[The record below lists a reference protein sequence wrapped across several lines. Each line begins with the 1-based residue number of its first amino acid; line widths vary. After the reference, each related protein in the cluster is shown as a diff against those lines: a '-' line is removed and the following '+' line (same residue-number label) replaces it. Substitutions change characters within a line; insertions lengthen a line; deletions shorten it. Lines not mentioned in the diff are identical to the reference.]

1 MKRGTFGELIRSR
14 RREMRKTLQEVADR
28 LGVPVAYVSEVE
40 LGKRPPFREDKLGK
54 LAEFLELD
62 ARKLLLSAWKN
73 KKMISFDTGELSE
86 AEKNILTSFA
96 RGGISPERIERIQKV
111 LDEE

>member
-14 RREMRKTLQEVADR
+14 RRKLDKSLQEVANR

-40 LGKRPPFREDKLGK
+40 LGKRPPFREDKLNK
-54 LAEFLELD
+54 LAEVLELD
-62 ARKLLLSAWKN
+62 TRELLLLAWKN

-86 AEKNILTSFA
+86 AEKNVLTSFA
-96 RGGISPERIERIQKV
+96 RGGISAERIARIQEV